1 MNNTLNNTTVYLA
14 GALEN
19 AVDGESWRNRL
30 YPQLENLGV
39 QVLDPTKQMFLGQEA
54 ETPEIREQLKIWR
67 KNGQFSLIH
76 DFMKE
81 VIRRDLRA
89 VDISTFLI
97 CKLEPDIASF
107 GTIHEVVVAA
117 TQRKPLLFILEDK
130 KKMPLWLIGMVNMDF
145 VFPSETALIYYLH
158 AVNNGIEKLD
168 TKYWKI
174 SKTS

>member
-1 MNNTLNNTTVYLA
+1 MNLLKNTIVYLA

-19 AVDGESWRNRL
+19 ATDGESWRNRL
-30 YPQLENLGV
+30 APQLENLGV
-39 QVLDPTKQMFLGQEA
+39 KVLDPTKQMFFAQSA

-67 KNGQFSLIH
+67 QEGNFSAIH

-89 VDISTFLI
+89 VDISTFI
-97 CKLEPDIASF
+97 VCKLEPDIPSF

-130 KKMPLWLIGMVNMDF
+130 KKMPLWLIGMVNMDY
-145 VFPSETALIYYLH
+145 VFDSEWGLLTYLKLANDGLI
-158 AVNNGIEKLD
+158 KLD

-174 SKTS
+174 LA